1 MEGWFG
7 GRVDLLLIGC
17 LVAGAAYP
25 SEGCRVGG
33 VVGEQCASYDLTAC
47 QLQGYSSLP
56 GL

>member
-7 GRVDLLLIGC
+7 GRVGLLLIGC